1 MSYPTLRRDVA
12 AAGLLKRSGW
22 NYVDLFVITAALG
35 AAAIAIVGWA
45 PGAWRFAAIPFLS
58 LCWMQLGFLGHE
70 AGHNAVFEQTGRNRL
85 LGYLCFPILLGMSFR
100 PWVIR
105 HNLHH
110 AETNVEETDPD
121 LENKLVAFTD
131 AAAREKRGLA
141 RFIVRWQA
149 YIFPVLA
156 MFATIGFRID
166 AWRYVATEEG
176 LIYVTK
182 KYQRERRWE
191 LVMLT
196 VNAVL
201 WLVLPALIL
210 GPWHWLSVLIPA
222 QLIFGVHM
230 ASVFAPNHKGMEMYD
245 AERMPSFLEAQVLT
259 SRNVRP
265 NPFIDFMYG
274 GLNYQIEHHLF
285 PTMARRHLGKAR
297 QMTIEHCRK
306 AGVPYTEE
314 SFVEA
319 WRAIFAELD
328 RIGQL
333 AGRPLPA
340 TEERPALAA

>member
-1 MSYPTLRRDVA
+1 LSYPTLRRDVA
-12 AAGLLKRSGW
+12 AAGLLHRSPW
-22 NYVDLFVITAALG
+22 NYLDLFLITAALG
-35 AAAIAIVGWA
+35 VVAIAIVGWA

-70 AGHNAVFEQTGRNRL
+70 AGHNAVFEQTKRNQL

-131 AAAREKRGLA
+131 AAAREKTGLHKW
-141 RFIVRWQA
+141 IVRWQA
-149 YIFPVLA
+149 FLFPFIATL
-156 MFATIGFRID
+156 ATIGFRID
-166 AWRYVATEEG
+166 AWRYVTTEDG
-176 LIYVTK
+176 LIYATR
-182 KYQRERRWE
+182 KYARERRWE

-196 VNAVL
+196 ANAVL
-201 WLVLPALIL
+201 WLVLPTLLL
-210 GPWHWLSVLIPA
+210 GPWHWFSVLIPA
-222 QLIFGVHM
+222 QMLFGIHM
-230 ASVFAPNHKGMEMYD
+230 VSAFAPNHKGMEMYD
-245 AERMPSFLEAQVLT
+245 AEKMPTFLEAQVLT

-265 NPFIDFMYG
+265 NWFVDFMYG

-297 QMTIEHCRK
+297 QIVIAHCAK
-306 AGVPYTEE
+306 TGVNYTEE
-314 SFVEA
+314 SFVES
-319 WRAIFAELD
+319 WRAIFGELN

-333 AGRPLPA
+333 AGQRLPA
-340 TEERPALAA
+340 NDSRQPLAA